1 MLMDSVRNTGRISS
15 GHASYSPAGTHS
27 DRLLYADGIRAY
39 AAVSVVVI
47 HVAAD
52 LVEWF
57 PSLSRSWW
65 WIANIIDTVAGP
77 AVPLFYMLSG
87 MLLLDPAKKEPI
99 RIFLMKR
106 ARRVLLPW
114 LAWGIIYLCWRA
126 FFHGEVMSWRVGIRA
141 FVEGTI
147 YSGFGFFYGL
157 FGLYLATPILRV
169 YIRNASRRDLNY
181 FLGLWFL
188 LVPLA
193 GWITSFLG
201 LEVGVKA
208 TMGAQF
214 AGYFVAGHALRGI
227 TLNRKQLM
235 FTLPV
240 IAGLAAIT
248 SVGTYFLTV
257 QRGRL
262 DTEFY
267 NYLSPNV
274 VLFAVLVFLI
284 LKSLPYSQAFAKHR
298 LLHSAVIATA
308 ASSLG
313 IYFLNQLVPEP
324 LKAGRIG
331 ILLSGMTLHPLIGI
345 PLTTIVAVTFCVI
358 VTHALRRLPLVRDVL
373 VP

>member
-1 MLMDSVRNTGRISS
+1 MGFFQNTKRNLSEG
-15 GHASYSPAGTHS
+15 ALYSPFCAPP
-27 DRLLYADGIRAY
+27 DKLLYADGIRAY

-87 MLLLDPAKKEPI
+87 MLLLDPAKKESI
-99 RIFLMKR
+99 RTFHMKR

-126 FFHGEVMSWRVGIRA
+126 FFHGEVMSWKVGIRA
-141 FVEGTI
+141 FAEGTI

-169 YIRNASRRDLNY
+169 YIRNASRKDLNY

-188 LVPLA
+188 LVPLF
-193 GWITSFLG
+193 GWVNSFLG

-214 AGYFVAGHALRGI
+214 AGYFVAGHVLRGI
-227 TLNRKQLM
+227 TLSRKQLM
-235 FTLPV
+235 FMLPV

-257 QRGRL
+257 QKGRL
-262 DTEFY
+262 DTAFY

-284 LKSLPYSQAFAKHR
+284 LKSLPWSQAFAKHR
-298 LLHSAVIATA
+298 LLHSTVILTA

-313 IYFLNQLVPEP
+313 IYFLNQLILEP
-324 LKAGRIG
+324 LKAGQVG

-345 PLTTIVAVTFCVI
+345 PLTTIVAVTICVI
-358 VTHALRRLPLVRDVL
+358 ATQALRRLPLIRNIL